1 MQKTKLPTITFAKA
15 NALDKEG
22 RAFLVVRGGGSEEYQ
37 HEWIEAINNGLIEQE
52 ITSDPLGQE
61 AYRLPVNED
70 RDDLLLAWDTVD
82 SIDSGKLAMWR
93 LKANMVGW
101 SISWLE
107 DYVVNDKEN
116 FK

>member
-15 NALDKEG
+15 NALDNEG
-22 RAFLVVRGGGSEEYQ
+22 RAFLVVRGGGSEKYQ
-37 HEWIEAINNGLIEQE
+37 HEWIEAINNGLIEQG

-61 AYRLPVNED
+61 AYSLPVREG

-82 SIDSGKLAMWR
+82 SIDSSKLALWR

-107 DYVVNDKEN
+107 DYIVNDAGE